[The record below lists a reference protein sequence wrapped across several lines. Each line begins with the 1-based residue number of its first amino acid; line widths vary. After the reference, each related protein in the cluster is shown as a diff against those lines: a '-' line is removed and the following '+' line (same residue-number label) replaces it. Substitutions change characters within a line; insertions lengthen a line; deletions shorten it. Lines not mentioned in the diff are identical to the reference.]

1 MLTRRHLLVLLP
13 ATATVALAL
22 ALPASP
28 ALAQTAEQAEA
39 FIRQTGNELAAVVNG
54 PGATPQKQQQ
64 LQAIVDR
71 TVDVNDVAR
80 FCLGRFWRTA
90 SPQQQKEYLDLFH
103 RVLMINITGKVG
115 EYQGVSITVGRAQS
129 REGGMVVSTVV
140 NRPNN
145 PPSKVDW
152 LLNWENGAWKIIDVV
167 AEGTS
172 LRITQRS
179 DYASYLSHNN
189 DSVQALID
197 ALRKQ
202 ASQQG

>member
-1 MLTRRHLLVLLP
+1 MLTRRHLLVPLS
-13 ATATVALAL
+13 ATAAMAFMLAL
-22 ALPASP
+22 APSP
-28 ALAQTAEQAEA
+28 ALAQTAAQAEA
-39 FIRQTGNELAAVVNG
+39 FIRQTGNEITAAVNG
-54 PGATPQKQQQ
+54 SDTTADKQQK
-64 LQAIVDR
+64 LQAIVDH
-71 TVDVNDVAR
+71 TVDINDVAR

-90 SPQQQKEYLDLFH
+90 TPQQQKEYIDLFH

-115 EYQGVSITVGRAQS
+115 EYQGVSFALGRAQP
-129 REGGMVVSTVV
+129 REGGMVVPTIVT
-140 NRPNN
+140 RPNN
-145 PPSKVDW
+145 PPSPVDW
-152 LLNWENGAWKIIDVV
+152 LLNWQNGSWKIIDVI

-189 DSVQALID
+189 GSVQALID